1 MLVLLVQYID
11 EYLKYKIASRAKG
24 DRSDSGTPNGKE
36 LGLEDRNGGNIV
48 NVPKILS
55 LSTQMLYPIGI

>member
-11 EYLKYKIASRAKG
+11 EYVKYKIASRAKG
-24 DRSDSGTPNGKE
+24 DRSDSGTTNGKD

-48 NVPKILS
+48 NGPKILS
-55 LSTQMLYPIGI
+55 VYQII